1 MAGLTLDSGALIAAD
16 RNDRRFWVL
25 WKEALRRGA
34 DVTVPAPVVAQAWRG
49 NRNAR
54 MAQLLAA
61 CVVEPLSESDAR
73 DAGELCGRVKTSD
86 AIDACVVVSAA
97 ARGDAVVTSD
107 VHDITYLVQAARSGA
122 TILSV

>member
-16 RNDRRFWVL
+16 HDDRPFWIL

-34 DVTVPAPVVAQAWRG
+34 DVTVPTPVVAQSWRG

-61 CVVEPLSESDAR
+61 CVVDPLSELEAR
-73 DAGELCGRVKTSD
+73 AAGALCGRAKTAD

-97 ARGDAVVTSD
+97 ARDDAIVTSD
-107 VHDITYLVQAARSGA
+107 VTDITHLVQVARSRA
-122 TILSV
+122 VVLNI